1 MKDKSI
7 NKVDILE
14 VFIHIFVYAII
25 LLLISYIFNTIE
37 FNRNRYGIYS
47 LVAALIIF
55 ILNKTLK
62 PVLFRLTIPITG
74 ITWGL
79 FYPCINI
86 IILKIA
92 DIILGNYF
100 NTHGVITLFFTA
112 ILISIMNRLI
122 DNIINKIIR
131 RSDFIWVQ

>member
-1 MKDKSI
+1 MKDKDI

-25 LLLISYIFNTIE
+25 LLFISYIFNTIE
-37 FNRNRYGIYS
+37 FNRNRYGLYS

-74 ITWGL
+74 ITLGL

-92 DIILGNYF
+92 DIILGNHF

-131 RSDFIWVQ
+131 RSDFI

>member
-1 MKDKSI
+1 MKDKNI

-92 DIILGNYF
+92 DIILGNHF

-131 RSDFIWVQ
+131 RSDFI

>member
-131 RSDFIWVQ
+131 RSDFI

>member
-1 MKDKSI
+1 MKDKNI

-131 RSDFIWVQ
+131 RSDFI

>member
-1 MKDKSI
+1 MKDKNIS
-7 NKVDILE
+7 KVDVLE

-37 FNRNRYGIYS
+37 FNKNMYGIYS

-62 PVLFRLTIPITG
+62 PMLFRLTIPITG
-74 ITWGL
+74 ITQGL

-86 IILKIA
+86 IILKIT
-92 DIILGNYF
+92 DIILGKYF
-100 NTHGVITLFFTA
+100 NTHGVITLFLTA
-112 ILISIMNRLI
+112 ILISV
-122 DNIINKIIR
+122 INKIIDSLVNR
-131 RSDFIWVQ
+131 IIRSGDIL